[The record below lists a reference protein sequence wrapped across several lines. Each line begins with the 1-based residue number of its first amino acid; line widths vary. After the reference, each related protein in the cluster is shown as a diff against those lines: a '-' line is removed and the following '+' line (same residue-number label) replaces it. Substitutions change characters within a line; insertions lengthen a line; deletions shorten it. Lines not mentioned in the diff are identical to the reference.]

1 MLNPSDESTA
11 DASNSLSDENS
22 AETSPTE
29 PSSERSSLIGPPKL
43 TRFEKARI
51 VGARA
56 LQISMGA
63 PILIEPSKATSSP
76 IDIAIEELKG
86 GVLPMTIRRTLPD
99 GVTFQDIPVKW
110 LL

>member
-1 MLNPSDESTA
+1 M
-11 DASNSLSDENS
+11 SNKKI
-22 AETSPTE
+22 TV
-29 PSSERSSLIGPPKL
+29 GPPKV

-63 PILIEPSKATSSP
+63 PILVDTNGAVSNP
-76 IDIAIEELKG
+76 IDIALREMEIAI
-86 GVLPMTIRRTLPD
+86 LPITIRRTLPD
-99 GVTFQDIPVKW
+99 GAFQDIPLKW